1 MKRRGF
7 TLIELLVVI
16 AIIAVLVSILLPA
29 VQQAREAARASACR
43 NNIKQIGIAMHN
55 YHETHGRFPMGQGL
69 GTDKGF
75 SALSMMLPFLDQQN
89 LYNRINFSATIPDAS
104 NTAVRMT
111 ELALFRCP
119 SDFVN
124 PSPTSGGAINYHGNK
139 GTTAYWLDPTKT
151 NGVMIPYNCVS
162 IRDITDGTSNTAAFA
177 ERVLTDGNMGISS
190 PDSDVYFTMAVP
202 TTPDEAVTACYA
214 IDITDLSKQFP
225 MFMGAPWLH
234 GQHCYL
240 HNDTPNRRAC
250 GFLPDRATMPPSSRH
265 TGGVHTLLADGS
277 ARFISDNIS
286 RETWR
291 GIGTRAE
298 KELIGEF

>member
-29 VQQAREAARASACR
+29 VQQAREAARASTCK
-43 NNIKQIGIAMHN
+43 NNMKQIGIAMHS
-55 YHETHGRFPMGQGL
+55 YHETHGRFPMGQNQTSSQGY
-69 GTDKGF
+69 
-75 SALSMMLPFLDQQN
+75 SALSMMLPFLDQAS
-89 LYNRINFSATIPDAS
+89 LYNRIDW
-104 NTAVRMT
+104 TANITAAANDVPRLT
-111 ELALFRCP
+111 ELAVFRCP
-119 SDFVN
+119 SDFRN
-124 PSPTSGGAINYHGNK
+124 PQAATGGAINYHGNK
-139 GTTAYWLDPTKT
+139 GTTAYWLDPAQT
-151 NGVMIPYNCVS
+151 NGVVIPYNCVS
-162 IRDITDGTSNTAAFA
+162 IRDITDGTTNTAAFA
-177 ERVLTDGNMGISS
+177 ERVLTDGNNGISS
-190 PDSDVYFTMAVP
+190 PEADVYTTAGAP
-202 TTPDEAVTACYA
+202 TTPDQAVQLCYS
-214 IDITDLSKQFP
+214 IDTNDLTKQFP

-277 ARFISDNIS
+277 VRFISDNIS
-286 RETWR
+286 LETWR
-291 GIGTRAE
+291 GLGTRAG